1 MTKDNKSLKEKII
14 ERILNTKLAA
24 KLIDKHLN
32 KRSIIEIANSINKD
46 QQAREDNSSLAINNY
61 IIYNKKNQGGFL

>member
-46 QQAREDNSSLAINNY
+46 
-61 IIYNKKNQGGFL
+61 